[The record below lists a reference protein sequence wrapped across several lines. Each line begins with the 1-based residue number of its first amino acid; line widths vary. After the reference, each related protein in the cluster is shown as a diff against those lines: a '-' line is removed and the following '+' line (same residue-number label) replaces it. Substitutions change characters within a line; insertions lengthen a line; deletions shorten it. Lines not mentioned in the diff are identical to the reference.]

1 MMSRSG
7 WKSKRGAKVTGI
19 KSIKEINEIR
29 NMEKGLKGLCTQKL
43 EVVS

>member
-19 KSIKEINEIR
+19 KSVKEINEIKKL
-29 NMEKGLKGLCTQKL
+29 KGLKGLCTQKL